1 VRISVKPE
9 ITSTVN
15 RQAFSTTDL
24 AKDIKNSPGIV
35 YPLAEAKWQT
45 SISSIV
51 DHNRNDRVELAHSEA
66 RLCNVEGNV
75 IKYYKGR
82 CISYVRDPEVTIK
95 PSIAETFFEIPEK
108 VVGEGYF
115 VTDRVPKITKFIEE
129 LKNFWDKCDYKPST
143 DFVKPENLTKKTYKF
158 PATIYSYSGLTYNT
172 NPEKSVNDLYNID
185 FYVSYINNRFK
196 DSECIELKT
205 KKEFTALAIGKAQKY
220 LCTVSKD
227 YLNLKEVPSMFG
239 DSKKDL
245 EESYLDLLMR
255 IEDDFISY

>member
-1 VRISVKPE
+1 MRISVKPE

-15 RQAFSTTDL
+15 RQAFSATDL

-35 YPLAEAKWQT
+35 YPLASAKWQT

-66 RLCNVEGNV
+66 RLCNVEENV

-82 CISYVRDPEVTIK
+82 CISYVRDPEITIQ
-95 PSIAETFFEIPEK
+95 PSIAETFLDIPEK

-115 VTDRVPKITKFIEE
+115 ITDRVHKINKFVEE
-129 LKNFWDKCDYKPST
+129 LKNFWDNCDYKPST
-143 DFVKPENLTKKTYKF
+143 DFVKPKNLTKKTYKF
-158 PATIYSYSGLTYNT
+158 STTSYAYSGLAYNT
-172 NPEKSVNDLYNID
+172 NPEKSVSDLYNID
-185 FYVSYINNRFK
+185 FYVSYINKRFTG
-196 DSECIELKT
+196 SECVELIT
-205 KKEFTALAIGKAQKY
+205 KKEFSVLSVSKAQKY
-220 LCTVSKD
+220 LCQVSKD

-239 DSKKDL
+239 NSAKDL